1 MKIFGGSKNSLER
14 KSVQATMTTPVFW
27 LLGKTQAGKT
37 SIAACLTGTGEEGI
51 GLGFHRTTREPRLH
65 AWPPPPSPPLL
76 HFLDTPGIGA
86 DAGTAEEEARKA
98 MVQAEDHA
106 HVIIVAVRAEDMA
119 LGALV
124 NALVEIRRRHR
135 DWPVIV
141 AQTRLHDL
149 YPPGAG
155 HLLPYPFMGTE
166 ADFQRAGVPQELARA
181 LIAQRQCFASIPG
194 EPPSF
199 VPIDFT
205 REEHG
210 HEPRLYGAEAL
221 LDAIGQ
227 TQPATVIALRE
238 MQDRLEGARLRVIL
252 PWALVAAAAE
262 APPLPLIGLVG
273 ATTGQGL
280 MLKAIADRCGVPWT
294 WGLAWRF
301 LAVLGPTALA
311 SAGASA
317 LVRQLLKLG
326 VGPGTAVAAAT
337 AFAVTWAAGEAAM
350 AWFGALG
357 RGEEPDE
364 ESVRSAWKSGFE
376 EAVAWWKKNR
386 DP

>member
-1 MKIFGGSKNSLER
+1 MSGRSEESQPLKR
-14 KSVQATMTTPVFW
+14 ARATIHTPVFW

-37 SIAACLTGTGEEGI
+37 SIAACLIGTGEEGI

-65 AWPPPPSPPLL
+65 AWPPPPTPPLL

-86 DAGTAEEEARKA
+86 DAGDAEAEARRA
-98 MVQAEDHA
+98 MAQAEDQA
-106 HVIIVAVRAEDMA
+106 HVLIVAVRAEDMA
-119 LGALV
+119 LEALV
-124 NALVEIRRRHR
+124 KALIEIRQRHR
-135 DWPVIV
+135 DWPLIV

-149 YPPGAG
+149 YPPGMG
-155 HLLPYPFMGTE
+155 HLLPYPYKGTE
-166 ADFQRAGVPQELARA
+166 ADFQHAGVPQELARA
-181 LIAQRQCFASIPG
+181 LAAQRQCFASIPG
-194 EPPSF
+194 EPPRF
-199 VPIDFT
+199 VPVDLT
-205 REEHG
+205 RAEQG
-210 HEPRLYGAEAL
+210 HEPRHYGAEAL
-221 LDAIGQ
+221 LEAIGQ

-238 MQDRLEGARLRVIL
+238 MQRGLKGARLRVIL
-252 PWALVAAAAE
+252 PWALLAAAAE
-262 APPLPLIGLVG
+262 APPLPLVGLIG
-273 ATTGQGL
+273 ASTGQGL
-280 MLKAIADRCGVPWT
+280 MLKAIAARCGVPWT

-337 AFAVTWAAGEAAM
+337 AFAVTWAAGEAGM
-350 AWFGALG
+350 VWFGALG
-357 RGEEPDE
+357 RGEQPDE

-386 DP
+386 GT

>member
-1 MKIFGGSKNSLER
+1 MFGESE
-14 KSVQATMTTPVFW
+14 KSQALQSVRATLSTPVFW

-65 AWPPPPSPPLL
+65 AWPPPPSPPVL

-86 DAGTAEEEARKA
+86 DAGNAEAEARQA
-98 MVQAEDHA
+98 MAQAEDQA
-106 HVIIVAVRAEDMA
+106 HVIIVAVRVEDMA
-119 LGALV
+119 LDALIS
-124 NALVEIRRRHR
+124 ALNEIRRRHR
-135 DWPVIV
+135 DWPLIV

-149 YPPGAG
+149 YPPAMG
-155 HLLPYPFMGTE
+155 HLLPYPFKGTE
-166 ADFQRAGVPQELARA
+166 ADFQHPGVPQELARA
-181 LIAQRQCFASIPG
+181 LAAQRQCFASIPG

-199 VPIDFT
+199 VPVDLT
-205 REEHG
+205 REEQG
-210 HEPRLYGAEAL
+210 HEPRHYGAEAL
-221 LDAIGQ
+221 LEAIGQ
-227 TQPATVIALRE
+227 TQPATASALRE
-238 MQDRLEGARLRVIL
+238 MQDRLKGARLRVIL

-262 APPLPLIGLVG
+262 APPLPLIGLIG

-280 MLKAIADRCGVPWT
+280 MLQAIATRCGVPWT
-294 WGLAWRF
+294 WGLVWRF

-326 VGPGTAVAAAT
+326 VGPGTAVSAAT

-350 AWFGALG
+350 VWFGALG
-357 RGEEPDE
+357 RGEQPDE

-376 EAVAWWKKNR
+376 EAVAWWKNYR
-386 DP
+386 GA